1 MGVMLELCFR
11 DTKRIYMFWRV
22 QVKGFIAFMNKWG
35 VIGLAIAV
43 IIGGKLN
50 AWVSALVEDIIMPI
64 LTFFIPGGAWRDAV
78 WNLGPIALKMGH
90 FIGVTIDF
98 ILIAYLVYWFF
109 THVLKDE
116 AVASAGKK

>member
-1 MGVMLELCFR
+1 M
-11 DTKRIYMFWRV
+11 
-22 QVKGFIAFMNKWG
+22 KGFIAFMNKWG

-64 LTFFIPGGAWRDAV
+64 LTFFLPGGAWREAV
-78 WNLGPIALKMGH
+78 WNLGPIALKIGH
-90 FIGVTIDF
+90 FLGATIEF

-109 THVLKDE
+109 TRVLKDE
-116 AVASAGKK
+116 AVAGQAKK

>member
-1 MGVMLELCFR
+1 M
-11 DTKRIYMFWRV
+11 KN
-22 QVKGFIAFMNKWG
+22 FIAFMNKWG

-78 WNLGPIALKMGH
+78 WNLGPIAIKIGH
-90 FIGVTIDF
+90 FLGATIDF
-98 ILIAYLVYWFF
+98 ILIALLIYWFF
-109 THVLKDE
+109 TKVLKDT
-116 AVASAGKK
+116 AVAGQAKK